1 MGEFG
6 DFEEVKEESNK
17 PEKEKTEKQKEQEQ
31 AQQQFT
37 SRARLPR
44 HGQLIGV
51 VVQRLGGNR
60 MSVKATD
67 NKIRNCRV
75 PGRYSRK
82 FWLRPRDFVMIE
94 PWPDDDDKADITY
107 QYRGGE
113 VSFIKRKGF
122 TQNLD
127 VEF

>member
-1 MGEFG
+1 MNEYG
-6 DFEEVKEESNK
+6 DFEEIKEESK
-17 PEKEKTEKQKEQEQ
+17 PVKEKTEKQKEQEQ

-75 PGRYSRK
+75 PGRFKRK
-82 FWLRPRDFVMIE
+82 FWLRSGDAVIIA
-94 PWPDDDDKADITY
+94 PWPDNDDKADIVF
-107 QYRGGE
+107 QYKKGAR
-113 VSFIKRKGF
+113 FQLDKTKILDQIK
-122 TQNLD
+122 N
-127 VEF
+127 EF